1 MPGCGPPRA
10 RKIVLYAR
18 NAPAHISR
26 MTSRD
31 IFGADPAKGWRPW
44 GALVPF
50 LGIAFVVL
58 TVISLTAALQ
68 HIHLVDADENPVG
81 LPGFMAFLLFP
92 FAALGLVVLAWTR
105 FVERRPLRSIG
116 LVREHRS
123 RTFLFGVLTGIVMA
137 IAIVAGGWIAGG
149 FSAGAFA
156 IAFHS
161 PSALGA
167 IAILLVCFALQS
179 SVEEILFR
187 GWMLS
192 AIAAKFGVAIAVLV
206 SSAVFTVLHYDPH
219 ATWLF
224 VTNVFLFAVFACF
237 WAIRTGNVWGVMGW
251 HAGWNWLFA
260 TGFEMRVTGLDAHM
274 PALLVKMTPRGAD
287 YLTGGF
293 EGPEG
298 SVMCSILLL
307 AGIAFLG
314 LRHKKAA

>member
-1 MPGCGPPRA
+1 MA
-10 RKIVLYAR
+10 
-18 NAPAHISR
+18 SR
-26 MTSRD
+26 SVY
-31 IFGADPAKGWRPW
+31 GADAAKGWRPW

-50 LGIAFVVL
+50 LGIGFVAL
-58 TVISLTAALQ
+58 TVASLTLVLQ
-68 HIHLVDADENPVG
+68 HFHLVDADENPVG
-81 LPGFMAFLLFP
+81 LKGFAAFLLLP

-105 FVERRPLRSIG
+105 FVERRPAASIG

-149 FSAGAFA
+149 YSAGAFA

-167 IAILLVCFALQS
+167 AAILFLCFSLQS

-192 AIAAKFGVAIAVLV
+192 AIAAKFGVAIAVVV
-206 SSAVFTVLHYDPH
+206 SSAVFTFLHYDPR
-219 ATWLF
+219 AGWLF
-224 VTNVFLFAVFACF
+224 AINVFLFAVFACC
-237 WAIRTGNVWGVMGW
+237 WAMRTGSIWGVMGW
-251 HAGWNWLFA
+251 HAGWNWLLA
-260 TGFEMRVTGLDAHM
+260 VGFEMRVTGLDAHL

-287 YLTGGF
+287 ILTGGF

-298 SVMCSILLL
+298 SVACTVVLV
-307 AGIAFLG
+307 AGIAL
-314 LRHKKAA
+314 LAYRTNPTTERKPANT